1 MKIKVLFTLSL
12 VWSLLILAI
21 GTWWSYLLLNSEEG
35 SKLANMIKWE
45 GATFLLLLLLV
56 SGSILL
62 LFLKNLKKTKSFQAF
77 FSSMT
82 HELKTPLA
90 SIRLQADALESKL
103 PTQELKNLTERI
115 IEDTKK
121 LELKMDKILA
131 LSRVERDGVLS
142 LEAIDLV
149 GFLETIARDYAKEL
163 ILKINT
169 KKRFFINADEF
180 SLKLIFKNLLENT
193 RKHAKNNIIEINFF
207 EESNRITMN
216 YDDHGVFE
224 GNQQKLGAL
233 FYKHNSTKGTGIGLY
248 LCKKLM
254 KKMGGDLNFIFSPNL
269 SFNLSFEKAKD
280 LL

>member
-1 MKIKVLFTLSL
+1 MKLKVLFALSF

-35 SKLANMIKWE
+35 TKLAKMIKWE
-45 GATFLLLLLLV
+45 GATFLLLLILV
-56 SGSILL
+56 SGSVFL
-62 LFLKNLKKTKSFQAF
+62 LFLKNLKKTKSLQSF

-103 PTQELKNLTERI
+103 QSQDLKLLTERI

-131 LSRVERDGVLS
+131 LSRVERDGILN
-142 LEAIDLV
+142 LEGIELI
-149 GFLETIARDYAKEL
+149 GFLENTSKDYAKDL
-163 ILKINT
+163 SLKINT

-193 RKHAKNNIIEINFF
+193 RKHTKTDMVEINLK
-207 EESNRITMN
+207 EDNNSVILSYN
-216 YDDHGVFE
+216 DHGNFK
-224 GNQQKLGAL
+224 GDKQKLGSL
-233 FYKHNSTKGTGIGLY
+233 FYKHNSGKGTGIGLY

-254 KKMGGDLNFIFSPNL
+254 KKMGGDIYFTFSPNL
-269 SFNLSFEKAKD
+269 SFELYFQKAKD
-280 LL
+280 LA